1 MIDRWGKIDSILNE
15 LQRAHLH
22 IIDIQNRTNISFRTD
37 NYKQMFRREV
47 AYAIEL
53 LLDYS

>member
-1 MIDRWGKIDSILNE
+1 MIDRLGKKWSILNE

-22 IIDIQNRTNISFRTD
+22 IIDVQNRINTY
-37 NYKQMFRREV
+37 NYKQMFKREV

-53 LLDYS
+53 LLDCS

>member
-1 MIDRWGKIDSILNE
+1 MIDRWGKKWSILNE

-22 IIDIQNRTNISFRTD
+22 IIDIQNRFNTA
-37 NYKQMFRREV
+37 NYESMFKREV

-53 LLDYS
+53 LLDCS